1 MQDKENFMVVCDIL
15 YWVNI
20 QDIEPFKL
28 INQKN
33 EDEVIHYMNNVVN
46 KNFSTLNLK
55 LMNKY
60 NQSSNVAPDH

>member
-20 QDIEPFKL
+20 QDIEPFKM
-28 INQKN
+28 INYKN
-33 EDEVIHYMNNVVN
+33 EDEGIPYMNNVVN
-46 KNFSTLNLK
+46 RTFSTLNLK

-60 NQSSNVAPDH
+60 DQSINDAPDH